1 MHISR
6 NLYMMQLE
14 YGGIP
19 EDIYHFL
26 SENERKRLIEK
37 KGRFFLRDEERK
49 KIRVVLTGGVYDILH
64 IGHIFTLEEAKKHGD
79 VLVVV
84 VAREDMI
91 KRKNREPIHSQD
103 YRVRMVG
110 ALKAVDVA
118 LPGFDNPAMMLDYVM
133 PDVIVY
139 GYDQN
144 EFLKPEGVEIVRLE
158 KKIDD
163 SKFKTGKI
171 IEDLGI

>member
-1 MHISR
+1 MHIIKK
-6 NLYMMQLE
+6 LYVMQLT

-26 SENERKRLIEK
+26 QENERKKLIEK
-37 KGRFFLRDEERK
+37 NGRFFLSEEERK
-49 KIRVVLTGGVYDILH
+49 KIKIVLTGGVYDILH

-79 VLVVV
+79 VLVVA
-84 VAREDMI
+84 VARENMI

-103 YRVRMVG
+103 YRVLMVSS
-110 ALKAVDVA
+110 LKAVDIA
-118 LPGFDNPAMMLDYVM
+118 IPGFEDSARMLEYVR

-139 GYDQN
+139 GYDQK
-144 EFLKPEGVEIVRLE
+144 EFLKPEGVKIVKLE

-163 SKFKTGKI
+163 TKFKTGKI
-171 IEDLGI
+171 IEELGI